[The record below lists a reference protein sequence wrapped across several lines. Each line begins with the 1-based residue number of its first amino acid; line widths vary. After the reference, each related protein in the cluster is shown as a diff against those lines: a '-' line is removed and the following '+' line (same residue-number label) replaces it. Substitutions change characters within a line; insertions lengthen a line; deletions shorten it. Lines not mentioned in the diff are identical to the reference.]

1 MDQKNCRITWEASK
15 VSFHSQNFLFSFF
28 LNLDFP
34 HLPPP
39 LERIVTVNSSSTE
52 FRSHGV
58 SLDCLLSQFQ
68 SCELTENS
76 GREAMVS
83 EGTPASLGP
92 STIPDQAC

>member
-15 VSFHSQNFLFSFF
+15 VSFHSQNFLFSFS
-28 LNLDFP
+28 LSLDFP

-52 FRSHGV
+52 FRIRGI

-76 GREAMVS
+76 GREAMVI

-92 STIPDQAC
+92 STIPDQLC